1 METNSPDPPSP
12 KDEWKPG
19 LGFKLA
25 TTALAPFVA
34 MVVQAIPSN
43 HGHDGFWTT
52 WGDILALT
60 WLGRDRSA
68 ERKAREVREGVS
80 PEDDRP

>member
-1 METNSPDPPSP
+1 METDSPNSSVP
-12 KDEWKPG
+12 KDEWKPS
-19 LGFKLA
+19 LGFKLLM
-25 TTALAPFVA
+25 TLGAPVMA
-34 MVVQAIPSN
+34 MAVQAIPSS
-43 HGHDGFWTT
+43 HGHEGFWTT

-60 WLGRDRSA
+60 WLNRDRSA